1 MNQLGVVIIDETN
14 LLIENISNH
23 FFMLPSLE
31 DEVIKYKNNIH
42 NIIKTHHQID
52 DILKE
57 LCVPCNIK
65 GYSYLKSAIKLLQTN
80 NYLIK
85 DVYKIIARNNN
96 TQAHCIE
103 RSIRHAIEVSF
114 NRCNIKVINTFFPNI
129 SKDRPTNNEYI
140 KTIISLIN

>member
-1 MNQLGVVIIDETN
+1 MNQLGAVIINETN
-14 LLIENISNH
+14 QLIENISNH
-23 FFMLPSLE
+23 FLMCPSLE
-31 DEVIKYKNNIH
+31 KEVIKYKNNLHDLIE
-42 NIIKTHHQID
+42 TYHQID
-52 DILKE
+52 HILKE

-65 GYSYLKSAIKLLQTN
+65 GYSYLKSAIQLLKTN

-85 DVYKIIARNNN
+85 DVYKIIAKNNN
-96 TQAHCIE
+96 TNIYCVE

-114 NRCNIKVINTFFPNI
+114 NRCNIKAINHFFPKT